1 MSNVPVLQGSPRSA
15 RIAAR
20 AHLSALIVDDES
32 HVRAFT
38 RQMLTSLGVATI
50 WEANGG
56 AAGMA
61 LYAEHRPSVVL
72 LDVNMPFMSGDVMM
86 ARLMAIDPTVAVIVM
101 TSANK
106 AEIVRFFQELG
117 AIGYVLKHIP
127 REEAMD
133 LMADALDSLL
143 VGDEMD

>member
-1 MSNVPVLQGSPRSA
+1 MGNPAGT
-15 RIAAR
+15 
-20 AHLSALIVDDES
+20 VDELLHED
-32 HVRAFT
+32 
-38 RQMLTSLGVATI
+38 
-50 WEANGG
+50 
-56 AAGMA
+56 
-61 LYAEHRPSVVL
+61 PSVVL

-143 VGDEMD
+143 VGAEMD